1 MSTPPP
7 TTELVLPALAVPG
20 HRIDTV
26 AGALSL
32 PGHQIPEKRIH
43 ADPAVLA
50 NLLQAARD
58 VAQSAYAAFSE
69 FHVGAALV
77 MADDPAATVFTGA
90 NIENSSFGGT
100 ICAERTAITQAAAHG
115 FRRIR
120 YLAVSCVDAR
130 DAPLRDRSPCGIC
143 RQVIREFTDPDP
155 AADTA
160 LILIDTAEA
169 GVLADVMDIERL
181 LAYGFHFGNRRS

>member
-1 MSTPPP
+1 MSTSSE
-7 TTELVLPALAVPG
+7 TVLVLPALAVPG
-20 HRIDTV
+20 HRLDTAV
-26 AGALSL
+26 GALNL
-32 PGHQIPEKRIH
+32 PAHAIPEKRVA
-43 ADPAVLA
+43 ADPALLA
-50 NLLQAARD
+50 GLMLAARD
-58 VAQSAYAAFSE
+58 AAKNAYAPFSG

-77 MADDPAATVFTGA
+77 MADDAAATVFTGA
-90 NIENSSFGGT
+90 NIENSSYGGT

-115 FRRIR
+115 FRRLR

-160 LILIDTAEA
+160 LILVDTAA
-169 GVLADVMDIERL
+169 PGVLADIMDIERL